1 MVFSCSIYMCHKI
14 IFGIF
19 EGMKKKEQRTQRT
32 RYELTPP
39 EFVLVRTSSLFFSC
53 SSTYRRFI
61 ADSVVSSSPM
71 KSRKTGS
78 NLPSVSRRIDLW
90 NCASIYSSFSW
101 GLHSIV
107 MMSFCI
113 CTMIFSIENPNP
125 GNTAPSVSHD
135 PRLAAPIKV
144 CCDRKYYYLNTGHCI
159 LYRPRTMYG
168 GGGDTSG
175 KDTV

>member
-1 MVFSCSIYMCHKI
+1 MQSC
-14 IFGIF
+14 
-19 EGMKKKEQRTQRT
+19 
-32 RYELTPP
+32 
-39 EFVLVRTSSLFFSC
+39 
-53 SSTYRRFI
+53 
-61 ADSVVSSSPM
+61 
-71 KSRKTGS
+71 KSGS

-144 CCDRKYYYLNTGHCI
+144 CCDRKYSYLNTGHCI

-168 GGGDTSG
+168 GGGAPLARIQSEIMIYLRFNPKFLLALLLASSVYVLYDFFISGYKNLTSG
-175 KDTV
+175 SLGNCKSYRIIRI